1 MSAKRKAEGGRQE
14 DGKCPLRLRSK
25 DSSQRV
31 SERNQKGADGGKVTK
46 RKRVATTLDDKD
58 NVDQRKDNPY
68 ETRAFV
74 CQWYAESGMI
84 AEHVREVSRETR
96 G

>member
-1 MSAKRKAEGGRQE
+1 MSPQTEKQKVFHKGLARGTTQGAAVK
-14 DGKCPLRLRSK
+14 
-25 DSSQRV
+25 SQ
-31 SERNQKGADGGKVTK
+31 K

-58 NVDQRKDNPY
+58 NVYQCKENPY
-68 ETRAFV
+68 ENSAFT

-84 AEHVREVSRETR
+84 AEHV

>member
-1 MSAKRKAEGGRQE
+1 VSAKGKEEGGRQE

-25 DSSQRV
+25 RLYHKGLARV
-31 SERNQKGADGGKVTK
+31 TTKEWRQVTK

-58 NVDQRKDNPY
+58 NVDQRKENPY
-68 ETRAFV
+68 GIRAFT
-74 CQWYAESGMI
+74 CQWYAESGLI
-84 AEHVREVSRETR
+84 SEHVGEVSRERR